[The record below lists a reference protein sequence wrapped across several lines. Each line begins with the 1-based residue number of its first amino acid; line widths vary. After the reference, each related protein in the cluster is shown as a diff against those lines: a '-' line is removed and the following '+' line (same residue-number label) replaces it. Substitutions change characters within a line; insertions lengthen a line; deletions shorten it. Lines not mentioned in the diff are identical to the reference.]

1 MDRIRRLR
9 NPIRNY
15 AWGSHT
21 ALAKLTGRPAPTAS
35 PEAELWMGAHPSA
48 PSEVETEAGPVSLL
62 EWIQRDPQAV
72 LGRDS
77 VRRFGR
83 ELPFLFKVLAPVS
96 ALSIQAHP
104 DVDRA
109 QQGFDRE
116 NAAGLA
122 LEDPRRS
129 YRDANPKPE
138 LICALEPFTALCG
151 FRRCAEV
158 VAGLEHLGVPQL
170 TAAARKL
177 RGAGDGGL
185 ADLFRSLL
193 TRGPGAQRSLA
204 EEVAHAVQ
212 GREGESAELAEVSLL
227 ARQHPGDV
235 GIVAPLLLNLVVLAP
250 GQALFLAPGE
260 LHSYLRG
267 FAVELMANSDN
278 VLRGGL
284 TSKHVDVLELLDVLT
299 FREGPAVV
307 LEHRDDAGYCTPTP
321 YFRLDRLDTAR
332 GPVTGEVERSVE
344 ILLCTSGAV
353 RVVGEGGAREIQLE
367 RGASALVPSAAG
379 AYRIEGAGVVY
390 RAGVPC

>member
-9 NPIRNY
+9 NPIREY
-15 AWGSHT
+15 AWGSRT
-21 ALAKLTGRPAPTAS
+21 ALAELTGRPAPTAS

-62 EWIQRDPQAV
+62 EWIQDDPQAV

-77 VRRFGR
+77 VRRFGG
-83 ELPFLFKVLAPVS
+83 ELPFLFKVLAPIS
-96 ALSIQAHP
+96 ALSIQTHP
-104 DVDRA
+104 DANRA
-109 QQGFDRE
+109 RQGFDRE

-151 FRRCAEV
+151 FRRCTEIA
-158 VAGLEHLGVPQL
+158 AGLEHLGVPQL
-170 TAAARKL
+170 AAAAMEL
-177 RGAGDGGL
+177 RASGDGGL
-185 ADLFRSLL
+185 AGWFSDLL
-193 TRGPGAQRSLA
+193 TRSPEAQRSLA
-204 EEVAHAVQ
+204 EEITRAVQ
-212 GREGESAELAEVSLL
+212 GREEESPELAEVSLL

-235 GIVAPLLLNLVVLAP
+235 GIVAPLLLNLVELAP
-250 GQALFLAPGE
+250 GEALFLAPGE

-267 FAVELMANSDN
+267 VAVELMANSDN

-307 LEHRDDAGYCTPTP
+307 LEHGADAGYSPPTP
-321 YFRLDRLDTAR
+321 YFRLDRLDTGR
-332 GPVTGEVERSVE
+332 GRVTGDAERSVE
-344 ILLCTSGAV
+344 ILLCTSGSV
-353 RVVGEGGAREIQLE
+353 RVVREADAQEIQLE
-367 RGASALVPSAAG
+367 RGASALAPSAAG
-379 AYRIEGAGVVY
+379 AYRIEGEGVVH
-390 RAGVPC
+390 RAGVPG